1 MSTSSSS
8 SNDNSV
14 RIHDYSDT
22 SDQAAESIKNVA
34 KDIRESSSTLNGLI
48 LTLLRSGTIGELARA
63 IHETT
68 TAIRDTANEINDTVK
83 DLKER
88 GIIKDTANAI
98 KETTNN
104 ARETIQ
110 VTKDATR
117 EAVET
122 APATTKT
129 LKEVSEK
136 VKSRVTEISSS
147 S

>member
-8 SNDNSV
+8 SNDISV

-68 TAIRDTANEINDTVK
+68 TAIRDTANEINDTVN

-88 GIIKDTANAI
+88 GIIKDTVNAV
-98 KETTNN
+98 KETTNK
-104 ARETIQ
+104 ARET
-110 VTKDATR
+110 TG
-117 EAVET
+117 
-122 APATTKT
+122 
-129 LKEVSEK
+129 S
-136 VKSRVTEISSS
+136 
-147 S
+147 